1 MSNKIMWF
9 ESTSADIPASARFYG
24 DLFGWP
30 IVTDE
35 AMNYT
40 MTAFEQGETGMGFAP
55 VNEDQGVLPGSI
67 LVYVDVDDVDA
78 TIARAKELGG
88 QVFLDKTEIPTVGW
102 MAIFGDP
109 GGNRIGVMQRMPPAG

>member
-1 MSNKIMWF
+1 MSNRIMWF
-9 ESTSADIPASARFYG
+9 ESTSADIPASAKFYG

-35 AMNYT
+35 EMNYT

-55 VNEDQGVLPGSI
+55 VNEEQGVMPGSI
-67 LVYVDVDDVDA
+67 LVYVDVSDID
-78 TIARAKELGG
+78 TIIARAKELGAAI
-88 QVFLDKTEIPTVGW
+88 FLDKMEIPTVGW

-109 GGNRIGVMQRMPPAG
+109 GGNRIGVMQRMPAE